1 MKLHG
6 FAAAGALAGG
16 IAIAALLM
24 GASPVARG
32 EEPTIQERLYR
43 HMSSMPADSVTRRHA
58 FTRADSIT
66 REYIVKQFAACGLEP
81 LSREKG
87 YLQPFPVI
95 RRTRVLP
102 ESRVVI
108 SAKGHSRSMK
118 TPDDFVVR
126 DRSGNGAVS
135 GGVAFIGYGIQAPE
149 SGYDD
154 FSKVDFTG
162 KTVICYSS
170 PPTHIDMSLRK
181 MSWRLSYMKQV
192 ALIDSLGGS
201 AVVFVSPASYAK
213 TCNVLHAFDESR
225 VRFMDRHGKPAGIP
239 VLNMTNEVLARMMH
253 EAGIDLA
260 SVDRELE
267 TASASRAF
275 VIPGAEISMDV
286 AIERISA
293 DAFNILGLLQGRDT
307 TRTIV
312 VGAHYDG
319 PTFVDNASGVAEV
332 LELARLCAERGPFD
346 CNILFAAFGLEEM
359 MCVGSKHFTAN
370 IPPRIGAIK
379 AMLNFDVIGRIRG
392 DTLCVG
398 HVQTAG
404 EWEKFVSRLDS
415 RGLEIVSEP
424 RIGGSDSG
432 PFSDAG
438 IPTFWFLEVALDDVH
453 IRDSLDAMN
462 LDGMERALRY
472 AFDFLTV
479 VTGDGTT
486 LGTPVRERAAFRLPD
501 STSQGRE
508 DAHE

>member
-1 MKLHG
+1 VFL
-6 FAAAGALAGG
+6 AAACAL
-16 IAIAALLM
+16 AALLA
-24 GASPVARG
+24 GAPPDARC
-32 EEPTIQERLYR
+32 EVQTIQERLYR
-43 HMSSMPADSVTRRHA
+43 HMSSMPTDSVTRRHA
-58 FTRADSIT
+58 FTGADSIT
-66 REYIVKQFAACGLEP
+66 REYIAGQFAACGLEP
-81 LSREKG
+81 LSRDRG

-118 TPDDFVVR
+118 SSDDFVVR

-135 GGVAFIGYGIQAPE
+135 GGVAFIGYGIRAPE

-213 TCNVLHAFDESR
+213 TCNALHAFDESR

-239 VLNMTNEVLARMMH
+239 VLNMTNEALARMMR

-332 LELARLCAERGPFD
+332 LELARLCAERGAFD
-346 CNILFAAFGLEEM
+346 CNILFVAFGLEEM
-359 MCVGSKHFTAN
+359 GCVGSKHFTAN

-392 DTLCVG
+392 DTLCIG
-398 HVQTAG
+398 EVQPAG
-404 EWEKFVSRLDS
+404 EWDKLSSRLAS
-415 RGLEIVSEP
+415 RGLEIVSKP

-432 PFSDAG
+432 PFSAAG
-438 IPTFWFLEVALDDVH
+438 IPTFWFLEVARNDVH
-453 IRDSLDAMN
+453 TRDSLDAMN

-472 AFDFLTV
+472 AFDFLGV
-479 VTGDGTT
+479 VAGNDVL
-486 LGTPVRERAAFRLPD
+486 LGAPVREKAAFRGSD
-501 STSQGRE
+501 SKPQGMD
-508 DAHE
+508 DAVR